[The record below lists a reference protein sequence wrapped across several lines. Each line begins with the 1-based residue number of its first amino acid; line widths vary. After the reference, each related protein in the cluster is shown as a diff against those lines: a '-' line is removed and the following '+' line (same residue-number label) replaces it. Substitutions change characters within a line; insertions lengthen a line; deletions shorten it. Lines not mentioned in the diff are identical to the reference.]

1 MAKAATSRK
10 QKSEVRY
17 QNFKV
22 SPAATILKIMNNAG
36 DLDTP
41 GEKSAFK
48 ICMDIDERVFARR
61 NVVKRY
67 SLRSYNQSAIESYQL
82 LIKLCPPAAAL
93 VRRYSANASYYF

>member
-36 DLDTP
+36 DLDTH
-41 GEKSAFK
+41 GLKKSLDRLKVLCYTCNVYNCARMAD
-48 ICMDIDERVFARR
+48 ICA
-61 NVVKRY
+61 
-67 SLRSYNQSAIESYQL
+67 
-82 LIKLCPPAAAL
+82 
-93 VRRYSANASYYF
+93 